1 MCISKNNDQQR
12 INTLN
17 MKTRFILLMLLAILP
32 AFAWCQYMEREKE
45 IPAIEVVGTGEMEIV
60 PDEIY
65 ISFTLK
71 ERFEGKNKI
80 EIESQ
85 EKELKKRLLKLDI
98 DIKDLQLSD
107 ATSDYIKIKRKKEDV
122 IASKDYILKVQT
134 TSQIAKVFE
143 MLDDIDAFN
152 ADIQR
157 VDHSEIEKYKNEV
170 KMMAIKAAKQKAT
183 NLLSAIGET
192 IDKPLLIQERE
203 TYEEQPFLRKQM
215 AMANV
220 AMDAVSEA
228 APMPEIGF
236 QKIKLKYSVFARFA
250 IKQ

>member
-1 MCISKNNDQQR
+1 
-12 INTLN
+12 
-17 MKTRFILLMLLAILP
+17 MKTRLLVTLLAVLP
-32 AFAWCQYMEREKE
+32 LFVWSQYVEPGKE

-80 EIESQ
+80 DIENQ

-98 DIKDLQLSD
+98 DLKDLQLADASSD
-107 ATSDYIKIKRKKEDV
+107 FIKIKRKKNEV
-122 IASKDYILKVQT
+122 IASKDYLLKVKT
-134 TSQIAKVFE
+134 TSQIASVFE
-143 MLDDIDAFN
+143 LLDGIDAFN

-157 VDHSEIEKYKNEV
+157 VDHSEIEKYKSEV
-170 KMMAIKAAKQKAT
+170 KMIAIKAAKEKAT

-192 IDKPLLIQERE
+192 IGKPLLIQERE
-203 TYEEQPFLRKQM
+203 QYEDQPFLRKTMEIANM
-215 AMANV
+215 AM
-220 AMDAVSEA
+220 DGGKKEEA
-228 APMPEIGF
+228 PLPEIGF

-250 IKQ
+250 IK

>member
-1 MCISKNNDQQR
+1 
-12 INTLN
+12 
-17 MKTRFILLMLLAILP
+17 MKTRAILLTLLAVLP
-32 AFAWCQYMEREKE
+32 IFGWSQYVEPGKE

-71 ERFEGKNKI
+71 ERFEGKTKI
-80 EIESQ
+80 DIENQ
-85 EKELKKRLLKLDI
+85 EKELKKRLIKLGI
-98 DIKDLQLSD
+98 DLKDLQLSD
-107 ATSDYIKIKRKKEDV
+107 ATSDYIKIKRKKNDV

-134 TSQIAKVFE
+134 TSQIAQVFE
-143 MLDDIDAFN
+143 MLDDINAFD

-170 KMMAIKAAKQKAT
+170 KMIAIKAAKVKAT
-183 NLLSAIGET
+183 NLLTAIGET
-192 IDKPLLIQERE
+192 IGKPLLIQERE
-203 TYEEQPFLRKQM
+203 TYEEQPMFRKNV
-215 AMANV
+215 AMANMS
-220 AMDAVSEA
+220 MDAESQEA
-228 APMPEIGF
+228 PLPEIGF

>member
-1 MCISKNNDQQR
+1 
-12 INTLN
+12 
-17 MKTRFILLMLLAILP
+17 MKTRLFLILLAVLP
-32 AFAWCQYMEREKE
+32 YFAWSQYVEPGKE

-80 EIESQ
+80 DIENQ
-85 EKELKKRLLKLDI
+85 EKELKKRLLKLEI
-98 DIKDLQLSD
+98 DMKDLQLSD

-134 TSQIAKVFE
+134 TSQIARVFDV
-143 MLDDIDAFN
+143 LDDIDAFD

-170 KMMAIKAAKQKAT
+170 KLIAVKAAKEKAT
-183 NLLSAIGET
+183 NLLTAIGET
-192 IDKPLLIQERE
+192 IGKPLLIQERE
-203 TYEEQPFLRKQM
+203 TYEDQPFLRKQM
-215 AMANV
+215 EMANM
-220 AMDAVSEA
+220 AMDGGRKEEA
-228 APMPEIGF
+228 PLPEIGF
-236 QKIKLKYSVFARFA
+236 QKIKLKYTVFARFA
-250 IKQ
+250 IK

>member
-1 MCISKNNDQQR
+1 
-12 INTLN
+12 
-17 MKTRFILLMLLAILP
+17 MKTRFILLLLLAVLP

-45 IPAIEVVGTGEMEIV
+45 IPAIEVVGTSEMEVV
-60 PDEIY
+60 PDEIF

-85 EKELKKRLLKLDI
+85 EKELKKRLLKLNI
-98 DIKDLQLSD
+98 DLNDLQLSD
-107 ATSDYIKIKRKKEDV
+107 ATSDFIKIKRKKEDV
-122 IASKDYILKVQT
+122 IASKDYILKVKT
-134 TSQIAKVFE
+134 TGEIAKVFD
-143 MLDDIDAFN
+143 MLDDIDAFD

-157 VDHSEIEKYKNEV
+157 VDHSEIEKFKNEV
-170 KMMAIKAAKQKAT
+170 KLMAIKAAKQKAT
-183 NLLSAIGET
+183 NLLTAIGET

-203 TYEEQPFLRKQM
+203 MYEEQPFLRKNM

-220 AMDAVSEA
+220 VMEDASGE

>member
-1 MCISKNNDQQR
+1 M
-12 INTLN
+12 
-17 MKTRFILLMLLAILP
+17 MLLAVLP
-32 AFAWCQYMEREKE
+32 AFAWSQYMEREKE

-60 PDEIY
+60 PDEIF

-71 ERFEGKNKI
+71 ERFDGRNKI
-80 EIESQ
+80 DIENQ
-85 EKELKKRLLKLDI
+85 EKELKKRLLKIGI
-98 DIKDLQLSD
+98 DLKDLQLSD

-122 IASKDYILKVQT
+122 IASKDYLLKVQT
-134 TSQIAKVFE
+134 TSQIATVFE
-143 MLDDIDAFN
+143 MLDDIDAFD

-183 NLLSAIGET
+183 NLLTAIGET

-203 TYEEQPFLRKQM
+203 TFEDQPFLRKTM
-215 AMANV
+215 EMANI
-220 AMDAVSEA
+220 AMDAQSQAE
-228 APMPEIGF
+228 PLPEIGF

>member
-1 MCISKNNDQQR
+1 
-12 INTLN
+12 

-85 EKELKKRLLKLDI
+85 EKELKKRLLKLNI
-98 DIKDLQLSD
+98 DINDLQLSD

-152 ADIQR
+152 ADIKR

-170 KMMAIKAAKQKAT
+170 KMLAIKAAKQKAT

-220 AMDAVSEA
+220 TMDAASEA